1 MKANYA
7 ICLVTGIYGKFYS
20 IFTRDDYGTCMVP
33 CKVVFETNSFNEVC
47 NEYEKYKNITI
58 SK

>member
-1 MKANYA
+1 MKANFA

-33 CKVVFETNSFNEVC
+33 CKVVFETNSFSEVC
-47 NEYEKYKNITI
+47 NEY
-58 SK
+58 